1 MEETTDMKALG
12 PMEIDK
18 SRNDPNKKERG
29 DFPIQS
35 QTDALKQASLPILS
49 N

>member
-29 DFPIQS
+29 A
-35 QTDALKQASLPILS
+35 ALTHQGTVRSD
-49 N
+49 